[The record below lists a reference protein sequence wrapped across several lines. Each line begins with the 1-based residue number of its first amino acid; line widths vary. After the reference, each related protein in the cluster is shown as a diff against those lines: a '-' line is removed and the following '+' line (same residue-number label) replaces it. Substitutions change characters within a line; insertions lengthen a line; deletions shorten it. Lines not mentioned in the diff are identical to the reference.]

1 MSYGKKRLRS
11 MSPEQRLQAKLANEM
26 QSVLTRWKNSIERM
40 AEIELDA
47 SVGARA
53 MVIGTTKEYGHGLQG
68 PNVRVVAGK
77 VEDYWPTLLCANCQ
91 TPTRL
96 GEGEQVH
103 TASEQADD

>member
-1 MSYGKKRLRS
+1 MRMSYGKKRLRS

-47 SVGARA
+47 SVGART
-53 MVIGTTKEYGHGLQG
+53 MVNGHGLQG

-96 GEGEQVH
+96 GEGEQV
-103 TASEQADD
+103 

>member
-1 MSYGKKRLRS
+1 MSYGKKRLRR
-11 MSPEQRLQAKLANEM
+11 MSAEQRLQAKLANEL

-47 SVGARA
+47 SLGVRTL
-53 MVIGTTKEYGHGLQG
+53 VNGHGLQG

-96 GEGEQVH
+96 SEGEQVH
-103 TASEQADD
+103 AASEQADD